1 MLALQVFLNFCLKYY
16 FKNGKE
22 CQTLPSQDMFLI
34 PFNLETNAV
43 KTNRDLDY
51 YFIFCILHHHYL
63 FAS

>member
-1 MLALQVFLNFCLKYY
+1 M
-16 FKNGKE
+16 
-22 CQTLPSQDMFLI
+22 LPSQDMFLI